1 MALVKFKHTPLPN
14 PPPDYDPQYV
24 RQMIR
29 VLELYFNQLDSLTPN
44 QAQSYTADEFIG
56 GDFSGD
62 AITANSVNTSTLQF
76 LTALGTYIFAG
87 SVRSV
92 GVFTGALAADR
103 IEATDI
109 SANNFYGGSFYGNG
123 RGLLMPY
130 NQFQSDTDQT
140 AANTYTAYAI
150 TYDVTDFADG
160 ITLSNNSH
168 INVSAQGI
176 YKFDYSVSLENT
188 TNDRVDVDIWF
199 RRNGTDIANSN
210 SKFSIPAR
218 KSTGVA
224 SYLIAVTPYMV
235 DMEANDYVQIMWRTS
250 DVGVTLQALPAVTA
264 NPGVTPAIPATPSV
278 LLSVQFVS
286 AQYPPVTRVAPLPV
300 FGFGQIGNITV
311 STP

>member
-1 MALVKFKHTPLPN
+1 MALVRFKHSPLPN
-14 PPPDYDPQYV
+14 PPPNYDPQYI
-24 RQMIR
+24 RQFMR
-29 VLELYFNQLDSLTPN
+29 TLELYFGQLDSLTPN

-56 GDFSGD
+56 GNFTGTNVSVSNLVTSFLSFQAALGGYLD
-62 AITANSVNTSTLQF
+62 ANGVRA
-76 LTALGTYIFAG
+76 TALISGGHRNERQISG
-87 SVRSV
+87 
-92 GVFTGALAADR
+92 
-103 IEATDI
+103 DI
-109 SANNFYGGSFYGNG
+109 SAGSFYGGSFYGDG
-123 RGLLMPY
+123 RHINTPY

-150 TYDVTDFADG
+150 TYDTTDFADG
-160 ITLSNNSH
+160 ITLSNSSH
-168 INVSAQGI
+168 INVTHEGV

-199 RRNGTDIANSN
+199 RKNGNDIADSN
-210 SKFSIPAR
+210 SRFSVAAR
-218 KSTGVA
+218 KSTGDP

-235 DMEANDYVQIMWRTS
+235 ELAANDYVQIIWRVS
-250 DVGVTLQALPAVTA
+250 DVGVTIQHLAAVTA

-286 AQYPPVTRVAPLPV
+286 AKFPVPTYVAPLPV